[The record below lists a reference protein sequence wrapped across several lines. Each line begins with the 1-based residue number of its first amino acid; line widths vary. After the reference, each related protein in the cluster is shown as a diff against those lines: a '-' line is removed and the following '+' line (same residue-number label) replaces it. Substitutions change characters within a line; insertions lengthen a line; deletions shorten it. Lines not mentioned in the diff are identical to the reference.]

1 MKPNSRPLVSVVIP
15 TYNMEQHIAE
25 TLNSVLS
32 QTLDSWEAIVVDDC
46 STDSTP
52 QIVNEF
58 VEQDPRI
65 LNFRLPENSN
75 LPAVPRNYGIEQ
87 AQGKYVA
94 LLDHDDLWSP
104 QKLQRQV
111 QVLEADE
118 TLAMAHS
125 HLWVRRNGRSF
136 PGLFYLP
143 SPRQSVATES
153 NLKKRN
159 VIQCSSVVI
168 RKDVVQGLGG
178 FDESLKLRAV
188 EDYHLWFRVSQHHRI
203 VFISEIHG
211 SYRLDK
217 AGTSTR
223 ENMQNRLWAL
233 DQSIGTASFASQQSI
248 LQKVTEKVLS
258 FPSALYYLA
267 LDGPYRQRIGALP
280 RSW

>member
-25 TLNSVLS
+25 TLNSVQN

-52 QIVNEF
+52 RIVNDF

-65 LNFRLPENSN
+65 RYFRLPENSN
-75 LPAVPRNYGIEQ
+75 LPAVPRNYGIQQ

-94 LLDHDDLWSP
+94 LLDHDDIWSVH
-104 QKLQRQV
+104 KLQRQV

-118 TLAMAHS
+118 TIAMVHS
-125 HLWVRRNGRSF
+125 HLWVMRNGRSF
-136 PGLFYLP
+136 WGLLYLP
-143 SPRQSVATES
+143 SPQKSIATES
-153 NLKKRN
+153 KLKKRN

-168 RKDVVQGLGG
+168 KKKVIQELGG
-178 FDESLKLRAV
+178 FNESLEFRAV

-203 VFISEIHG
+203 AFMSEIHG
-211 SYRLDK
+211 VYRYDRN
-217 AGTSTR
+217 GTAAR
-223 ENMQNRLWAL
+223 ENMKMRAQSLDNAL
-233 DQSIGTASFASQQSI
+233 GTVSFASQQGLVHKAI
-248 LQKVTEKVLS
+248 YKALR
-258 FPSALYYLA
+258 FPSALFYLV
-267 LDGPYRQRIGALP
+267 LEGRYRQRYGVPP

>member
-1 MKPNSRPLVSVVIP
+1 MESNYDPLVSVVIP
-15 TYNMEQHIAE
+15 SYNMERHITE
-25 TLNSVLS
+25 TLVSVQN
-32 QTLDSWEAIVVDDC
+32 QTLEAWEAIVVDDC

-58 VEQDPRI
+58 AEQDPRI
-65 LNFRLPENSN
+65 RYFRLPENSN

-87 AQGKYVA
+87 ARGKYVA

-104 QKLQRQV
+104 QKLQRQIR
-111 QVLEADE
+111 VLEADE

-153 NLKKRN
+153 KLKKRN

-168 RKDVVQGLGG
+168 RKDVLQGLGG
-178 FDESLKLRAV
+178 FDESLNLRAV
-188 EDYHLWFRVSQHHRI
+188 EDYHLWFRVSQRHRI

-211 SYRLDK
+211 EYRLDS
-217 AGTSTR
+217 AGTSAR
-223 ENMQNRLWAL
+223 ENMQNRLWEI
-233 DQSIGTASFASQQSI
+233 DQSIGTDSFSSQRSW
-248 LQKVTEKVLS
+248 LQKIAEKALS
-258 FPSALYYLA
+258 FPSALFYLA
-267 LDGPYRQRIGALP
+267 IEGHYRQRFGAPP
-280 RSW
+280 RFW

>member
-1 MKPNSRPLVSVVIP
+1 
-15 TYNMEQHIAE
+15 MEQHIAE
-25 TLNSVLS
+25 TLISVQS

-65 LNFRLPENSN
+65 RYYRLPENSN
-75 LPAVPRNYGIEQ
+75 LPAVPRNYGIQQ
-87 AQGKYVA
+87 AHGKYVA
-94 LLDHDDLWSP
+94 LLDHDDAWNP
-104 QKLQRQV
+104 RKLQRQV

-118 TLAMAHS
+118 SLAMVHS

-153 NLKKRN
+153 KLKKNN

-168 RKDVVQGLGG
+168 RKAVVQGLGG

-211 SYRLDK
+211 EYRLDR
-217 AGTSTR
+217 AGTSAR
-223 ENMQNRLWAL
+223 ENMQNRLWEI
-233 DQSIGTASFASQQSI
+233 DQSIGTDSFASQRSRLHKI
-248 LQKVTEKVLS
+248 VEKALS
-258 FPSALYYLA
+258 FPSALFYLA
-267 LDGPYRQRIGALP
+267 IEGRYRQRFDAPP